1 MVAADEFVFDIE
13 QYERRTWEV
22 GGHLEGTA
30 EYLRANRKSAVYQLN
45 FPDENKKAFERY
57 QGNLEVSGLYRSE
70 PFSLHS
76 LLNVRYRDDIFETRS
91 DIQFFQLYATGEPT
105 LRTNVE
111 VGKRALRWGTGY
123 AFNPTAFLERPK
135 DPVDPDLS
143 REGFIIAG
151 TEYIRSFSGPIQA
164 FSLSGTIL
172 PVTGDIN
179 DDFGP
184 ENDINLAVRSYLL
197 YRDTDIY
204 FMVRHGDSR
213 PTAFGTAFSRNL
225 ADNFEIHGEFA
236 WFDNREIRVAPDADN
251 VPVTRKADPF
261 DLLAGLRYLSVA
273 ETTWIIE
280 YYRNGAG
287 YTGSEIRRMATL
299 ARENKIFPGLDR
311 GASRIGRPEFGA
323 PQPMR
328 DYLYVR
334 AMHNEPFDRLYTR
347 AGATLMINLQDG
359 SASIIPEIAYTGFT
373 NLELRGRIAILTG
386 GRNTDFGER
395 LNRWR
400 TEIRARY
407 FF

>member
-1 MVAADEFVFDIE
+1 MLAADEFVFDVE
-13 QYERRTWEV
+13 QYERRTWEL
-22 GGHLEGTA
+22 GGHVEGTA
-30 EYLRANRKSAVYQLN
+30 EYLRANRKSAVYHLN
-45 FPDENKKAFERY
+45 FPDKNEKAFERY
-57 QGNLEVSGLYRSE
+57 QGNLEVSGLYRFES
-70 PFSLHS
+70 FSLHS
-76 LLNVRYRDDIFETRS
+76 LLNARYRDDIFETRS
-91 DIQFFQLYATGEPT
+91 DIQLFELYAAGAPT
-105 LRTNVE
+105 LRTEGEIGN
-111 VGKRALRWGTGY
+111 RALRWGTGY

-135 DPVDPDLS
+135 DPIDPDLS

-151 TEYIRSFSGPIQA
+151 SEYIRSFSGSVQA
-164 FSLSGTIL
+164 LSLSGIIL

-179 DDFGP
+179 NDFGP
-184 ENDINLAVRSYLL
+184 ENGINLALRSYFL

-204 FMVRHGDSR
+204 VMVRHGDSR
-213 PTAFGTAFSRNL
+213 PTALGTAFSRNL
-225 ADNFEIHGEFA
+225 ADNFEIHGELA
-236 WFDNREIRVAPDADN
+236 WFDNREIRVALDADD
-251 VPVTRKADPF
+251 VPVTRKADPI

-273 ETTWIIE
+273 ETTWIVE

-287 YTGSEIRRMATL
+287 YTGSEMRRMATL
-299 ARENKIFPGLDR
+299 ARGSRLFPRLDR
-311 GASRIGRPEFGA
+311 DTRSELGA

-386 GRNTDFGER
+386 GRNSDFGER

-400 TEIRARY
+400 TEIRGRY